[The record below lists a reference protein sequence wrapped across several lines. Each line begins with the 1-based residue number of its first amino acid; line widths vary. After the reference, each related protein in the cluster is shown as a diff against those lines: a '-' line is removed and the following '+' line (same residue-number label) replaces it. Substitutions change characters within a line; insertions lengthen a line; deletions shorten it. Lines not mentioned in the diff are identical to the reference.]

1 MPLKDVTIDINVQKV
16 AGLVGLGKPLIVGT
30 KTGGA
35 DYKNYSDLTSLAAD
49 FGETTAVYKK
59 AKALLAQPNRP
70 AVFAVA
76 AYDPANNETAA
87 ELVQSLID
95 EDWFFLLS
103 TETDV
108 SKIEEIADVVEGT
121 EKLFSTQVSTLAE
134 LQQLK
139 VKNYEHTFVAVHK
152 TPDEHVDAAI
162 VGENGSKTVGSITWK
177 FKTLVGI
184 TPQTFTVAE
193 IKDIHDA
200 GGYVY
205 ITKAGKN
212 QTSEGKVIS
221 GEYIDVMHGKAWVKI
236 NGENAIQ
243 VALQSAPK
251 VPYTNAG
258 IGQLEAALIS
268 VLKRAHEQG
277 IIADTEDGLPDFITN
292 FPTREQTSAA
302 DRAARS
308 YTQATFEF
316 SLAGAIHEARITGT
330 ITY

>member
-139 VKNYEHTFVAVHK
+139 VKTMNIHLSRFTRRPTNMLMPQLSGK
-152 TPDEHVDAAI
+152 TAA
-162 VGENGSKTVGSITWK
+162 KP
-177 FKTLVGI
+177 LVPSRG
-184 TPQTFTVAE
+184 
-193 IKDIHDA
+193 
-200 GGYVY
+200 
-205 ITKAGKN
+205 N
-212 QTSEGKVIS
+212 
-221 GEYIDVMHGKAWVKI
+221 
-236 NGENAIQ
+236 
-243 VALQSAPK
+243 
-251 VPYTNAG
+251 
-258 IGQLEAALIS
+258 
-268 VLKRAHEQG
+268 LKRSSALHRRHSRSLKSRIFTMPAVTCTSRKPER
-277 IIADTEDGLPDFITN
+277 IKRLKERL
-292 FPTREQTSAA
+292 SAA
-302 DRAARS
+302 SILTSCMEKR
-308 YTQATFEF
+308 
-316 SLAGAIHEARITGT
+316 G
-330 ITY
+330 